1 MDLIGEELERLASL
15 RDKGDLTE
23 EEYEKLKENLISETD
38 TLNSSTSIKPNRK
51 RNLVILGIISILA
64 VAGVLLGLF
73 LTSNSDTRTSSEQ
86 AWIDLTVEE
95 IDWVEPVP
103 GISPKDIDCALGGLI
118 DEIGFKDVKT
128 ASKFKMDDAE
138 PRIMR
143 SFFTALTVCVDM
155 SNVLARTFLEDEE
168 LGGTPPGVIDCL
180 VEFLTNNNDFLV
192 SSLMM
197 SVTDTTSDAE
207 LDALMTF
214 MPDILICLGE
224 SLSGDEL
231 MEVFNLE

>member
-118 DEIGFKDVKT
+118 DEIGFKDVK
-128 ASKFKMDDAE
+128 ASFKKDDAE

-155 SNVLARTFLEDEE
+155 SNVLARTILEDEE

-180 VEFLTNNNDFLV
+180 VEFFTNNNDFLV
-192 SSLMM
+192 SSLMT

-207 LDALMTF
+207 LDALMTPF

>member
-51 RNLVILGIISILA
+51 RNLVILGTISILA

-95 IDWVEPVP
+95 IDWVAPVP

-118 DEIGFKDVKT
+118 DEIGFKDVK
-128 ASKFKMDDAE
+128 AAFKKDDAG

-168 LGGTPPGVIDCL
+168 LGGTPPGVIECM
-180 VEFLTNNNDFLV
+180 VESFTDNTDFLV

-207 LDALMTF
+207 LDALMAPI
-214 MPDILICLGE
+214 MPDFIICFGE
-224 SLSGDEL
+224 SLSGDEI
-231 MEVFNLE
+231 MEIFNSE